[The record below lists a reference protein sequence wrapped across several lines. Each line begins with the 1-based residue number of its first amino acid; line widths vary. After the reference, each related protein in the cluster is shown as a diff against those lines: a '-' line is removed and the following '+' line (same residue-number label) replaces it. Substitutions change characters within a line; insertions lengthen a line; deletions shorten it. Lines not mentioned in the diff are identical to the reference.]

1 MLKLRIDEI
10 DIYSEEKD
18 FEELSK
24 QLSRNDKYSS
34 RTIDFMK
41 ETSPGIY
48 FKKELDNNKME
59 LDIVQS
65 KGTTDPL
72 VLTTKNLLIINSERP
87 VDKNY

>member
-41 ETSPGIY
+41 ETSSGNY

-59 LDIVQS
+59 LDIV
-65 KGTTDPL
+65 
-72 VLTTKNLLIINSERP
+72 
-87 VDKNY
+87 

>member
-1 MLKLRIDEI
+1 MCLNFLSPNLKIRV
-10 DIYSEEKD
+10 YKGG
-18 FEELSK
+18 
-24 QLSRNDKYSS
+24 
-34 RTIDFMK
+34 K
-41 ETSPGIY
+41 EGNY